1 MPIDPLL
8 SELIGKAAE
17 KFDVPKELLESIVV
31 EERLRRYQ
39 PRGERRF
46 LDQKL
51 EELLEDYLKD

>member
-8 SELIGKAAE
+8 SELIRKASE
-17 KFDVPKELLESIVV
+17 KFEVPKNLLEAIVI
-31 EERLRRYQ
+31 EEKLRRYQ

-51 EELLEDYLKD
+51 EELLEEYIKE